1 MKTIVFHASDCCSI
15 GSPAVYRYDDCTG
28 SCKSLRHAGTGRIC
42 GNNAGG
48 ACCAGRLAC
57 KLPGF
62 LCDTQKILADG
73 EGGAILINLD
83 VSTDYFLVGKFICS
97 F

>member
-28 SCKSLRHAGTGRIC
+28 SGKSLRHAGTGRIC

-62 LCDTQKILADG
+62 LWGTQKILANG
-73 EGGAILINLD
+73 EGGAVLINLD
-83 VSTDYFLVGKFICS
+83 VRTDCS
-97 F
+97 

>member
-1 MKTIVFHASDCCSI
+1 MSEQTEITFMQTRLIRLASDCCSI

-28 SCKSLRHAGTGRIC
+28 SGKSLRPAGTGRIC

-57 KLPGF
+57 KLPGL
-62 LCDTQKILADG
+62 LCGTQKILAD
-73 EGGAILINLD
+73 
-83 VSTDYFLVGKFICS
+83 
-97 F
+97 